1 MALTDPNGPTS
12 ASDELV
18 TSTVPALAWAR
29 VLLFAKQHGVVAGLC
44 LLMAYQVGLM
54 SQAQSYV
61 CGV

>member
-1 MALTDPNGPTS
+1 MDPNGPTS
-12 ASDELV
+12 PSDELV
-18 TSTVPALAWAR
+18 ASTVPALAWAR

-54 SQAQSYV
+54 SQAQSYM